1 MIKAFE
7 KEGTYQFLIN
17 DPFPPVDFQFQG
29 KLSYKSLQDFDL
41 ELEEE
46 EGLTLIKPLGIKD
59 HVLGHGE
66 KAFEL
71 DRKRG
76 KYVMYNVDAGAYH
89 KYSDPMYVN
98 IPFMIVV
105 RGGVATGYFVN
116 SASRLVFDVGRDH
129 YDEIRITIPEDYVEL
144 YVFEGPR
151 IEQVIERY
159 VSLTGLPFLP
169 PEWALGYMISRYS
182 YYPDTHIL
190 ELLDL
195 LRKDGFPVS
204 AIFLDIDFM
213 DQFKLFTWHPKR
225 FPDPKKFLEEVHSRG
240 VKVITIV
247 DHSVRADQNYEVFK
261 LGLGKYCET
270 ENGDLFVGKLWP
282 GNCVYPDFFREDAR
296 GWWAE
301 LVREWVEQGI
311 DGIWLDMNEP
321 TDFTELFRLRQACR
335 DFQVRETPFS
345 YVFPE
350 NVVHVLKGMKVK
362 HGKVRNAY
370 PYYEAMATFDGVS
383 RARREMFIL
392 SRSGYAG
399 IQRYAG
405 IWTGD
410 NTASWNQLKLQLQL
424 VLGLSMS
431 GVPYVGMDIG
441 GFQGREFPEIENSPE
456 MLVRHFQLAMFF
468 PFFRTHK
475 SKDGVDSEPVFL
487 PSMYKEK
494 VKRVMETRKMFLP
507 YLYALAEEAHRT
519 GHPIIRPLFYEYQ
532 EDEDTYR
539 IDDEYLVGKFLLYA
553 PLMGRE
559 DSRDVY
565 LPEKWADFWTGEVM
579 QGWVRSKDE
588 LPIYVREGAII
599 PLSDH
604 GLLVYGNGE
613 YEYWGTKIVS
623 TDNIV
628 TFSPPVYIKSLIR
641 IDENGRRMISVNSEV
656 TAIRIK

>member
-247 DHSVRADQNYEVFK
+247 DHSVRADQNYEVYK
-261 LGLGKYCET
+261 MGLGK
-270 ENGDLFVGKLWP
+270 
-282 GNCVYPDFFREDAR
+282 
-296 GWWAE
+296 
-301 LVREWVEQGI
+301 
-311 DGIWLDMNEP
+311 
-321 TDFTELFRLRQACR
+321 
-335 DFQVRETPFS
+335 
-345 YVFPE
+345 
-350 NVVHVLKGMKVK
+350 
-362 HGKVRNAY
+362 
-370 PYYEAMATFDGVS
+370 
-383 RARREMFIL
+383 
-392 SRSGYAG
+392 
-399 IQRYAG
+399 
-405 IWTGD
+405 
-410 NTASWNQLKLQLQL
+410 
-424 VLGLSMS
+424 
-431 GVPYVGMDIG
+431 
-441 GFQGREFPEIENSPE
+441 
-456 MLVRHFQLAMFF
+456 
-468 PFFRTHK
+468 
-475 SKDGVDSEPVFL
+475 
-487 PSMYKEK
+487 
-494 VKRVMETRKMFLP
+494 
-507 YLYALAEEAHRT
+507 
-519 GHPIIRPLFYEYQ
+519 
-532 EDEDTYR
+532 
-539 IDDEYLVGKFLLYA
+539 
-553 PLMGRE
+553 
-559 DSRDVY
+559 
-565 LPEKWADFWTGEVM
+565 
-579 QGWVRSKDE
+579 
-588 LPIYVREGAII
+588 
-599 PLSDH
+599 
-604 GLLVYGNGE
+604 
-613 YEYWGTKIVS
+613 
-623 TDNIV
+623 
-628 TFSPPVYIKSLIR
+628 
-641 IDENGRRMISVNSEV
+641 
-656 TAIRIK
+656 